1 MSQLQALVVSQ
12 HGVEWPPMAH
22 LLACLPLNEQV
33 CSTCQAEYPGFA
45 KLMGSCRAGWRV
57 EELTGAVALEEFA
70 ASGGMLPVAAADA
83 TEALQFVAHVFARW
97 VSTLYM
103 AYAQVIRVSGL
114 LPCEI
119 RIQRLSM
126 ALQPLT
132 YGI

>member
-1 MSQLQALVVSQ
+1 MSKPVATVKQSIMAL
-12 HGVEWPPMAH
+12 P
-22 LLACLPLNEQV
+22 
-33 CSTCQAEYPGFA
+33 

-103 AYAQVIRVSGL
+103 AYAQVTPDSGL
-114 LPCEI
+114 LPC
-119 RIQRLSM
+119 
-126 ALQPLT
+126 
-132 YGI
+132 